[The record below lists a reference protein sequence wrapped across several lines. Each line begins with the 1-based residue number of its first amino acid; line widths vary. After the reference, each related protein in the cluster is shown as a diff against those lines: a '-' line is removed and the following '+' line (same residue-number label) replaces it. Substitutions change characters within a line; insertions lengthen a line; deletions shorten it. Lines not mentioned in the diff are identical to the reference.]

1 MKITDVVIRMA
12 KGSSKIRAFAV
23 VTFDD
28 DFTVNAF
35 KVVEGEQGLFVGS
48 PSQRGN
54 DGKFYNTIRIK
65 RDSEINSE
73 ITEQVL
79 AKYDEAVG
87 APRREES
94 AGAKTADADA
104 PPEFE
109 EPA

>member
-1 MKITDVVIRMA
+1 MKVTDVVIRMS

-35 KVVEGEQGLFVGS
+35 KVVDGPNGLFVGS
-48 PSQRGN
+48 PSQRGA
-54 DGKFYNTIRIK
+54 DGKFYNTIRMK
-65 RDSEINSE
+65 RDSEINGE
-73 ITEQVL
+73 ITEKVL
-79 AKYDEAVG
+79 AKYDETVRAAG
-87 APRREES
+87 SDASAPAEEE
-94 AGAKTADADA
+94 